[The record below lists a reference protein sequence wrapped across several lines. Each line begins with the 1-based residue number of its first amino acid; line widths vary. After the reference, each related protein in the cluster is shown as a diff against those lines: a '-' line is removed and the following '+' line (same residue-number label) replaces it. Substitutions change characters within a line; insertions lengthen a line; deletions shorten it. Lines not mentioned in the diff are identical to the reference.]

1 MKLSHVKLNEVN
13 EKKCKMKLELKW
25 SDMKVNKGT
34 NTWSGLVYW
43 MEVTQWEWIHSV
55 HFTEFKWNWTNWMI
69 EREARRHEFN
79 AIKWNLMQLKN
90 KPRREWVTAI
100 QLIQPTSFHAFNWN
114 EEGINEF
121 QHEWPKAWRINS
133 INHFISPNLRRMK
146 RDWMK
151 SQQCKR
157 G

>member
-1 MKLSHVKLNEVN
+1 MWDWTRGNRKATESRNFNSITRSELNE
-13 EKKCKMKLELKW
+13 M
-25 SDMKVNKGT
+25 
-34 NTWSGLVYW
+34 
-43 MEVTQWEWIHSV
+43 QWDE
-55 HFTEFKWNWTNWMI
+55 
-69 EREARRHEFN
+69 
-79 AIKWNLMQLKN
+79 
-90 KPRREWVTAI
+90 PRREWVTAI

-157 G
+157 GSLLAPAVHPFILHSITWNELKFEWIGLSEREQYYNSMLKLKLILRKHVADHELK